1 MKARDLEDWSNIKNV
16 CYRKDAGGEYVLNER
31 KNNRM
36 YLHDNVLYRRDI
48 NGDEYKA
55 KFYDI
60 SKSGM
65 SMVSEYPYIPG
76 TRLYLRAMGDSSG
89 KYERGN
95 VVWTKR
101 DAGFSSKN
109 PKYRVG
115 IKFAAI

>member
-1 MKARDLEDWSNIKNV
+1 
-16 CYRKDAGGEYVLNER
+16 
-31 KNNRM
+31 M
-36 YLHDNVLYRRDI
+36 YIHDEVLYRRDI

-65 SMVSEYPYIPG
+65 AMISQYPYLSG
-76 TRLYLRAMGDSSG
+76 TKLYLKAMGDTSG

-101 DAGFSSKN
+101 EPGFSSKY

-115 IKFAAI
+115 IRFTAI